1 MLMLKHQHEI
11 YGSNFLDICHVYL
24 DKGLIILLLDSYI
37 WRGIKLTRIAGS
49 LRKAMTQPSCIIIPV
64 EADSAIELALS

>member
-37 WRGIKLTRIAGS
+37 WRGIK
-49 LRKAMTQPSCIIIPV
+49 IPV

>member
-37 WRGIKLTRIAGS
+37 WRGIKLTRIESS
-49 LRKAMTQPSCIIIPV
+49 LRKAMTQPCIKILV

>member
-37 WRGIKLTRIAGS
+37 WRGIKLTRIESS
-49 LRKAMTQPSCIIIPV
+49 LRKAMTQPCIKIPV